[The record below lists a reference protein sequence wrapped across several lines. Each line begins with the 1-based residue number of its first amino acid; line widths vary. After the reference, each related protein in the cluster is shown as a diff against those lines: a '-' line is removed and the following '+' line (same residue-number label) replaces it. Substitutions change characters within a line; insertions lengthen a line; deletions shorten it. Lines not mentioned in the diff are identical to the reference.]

1 MIDII
6 HRIGI
11 KAPAADVYQAI
22 ASVDGVASWWTKE
35 TTGDA
40 SVGGTMTVAFRDHG
54 AETEKGRMDLEVTD
68 LSPAKAVQ
76 WRVTAGPPEWIGTDV
91 TFSLSQEGEYTVLLF
106 GHRNWRE
113 AVEFTA
119 HCSMKWATFL
129 LSLRDLVETGAGRPS
144 PDDLKIDNWN

>member
-1 MIDII
+1 MVDII

-11 KAPAADVYQAI
+11 RAPVADVYDAI
-22 ASVDGVASWWTKE
+22 ASVEGVAGWWSKE
-35 TTGDA
+35 IGGES
-40 SVGGTMTVAFRDHG
+40 SVGGTFTVSFRDDG
-54 AETEKGRMDLEVTD
+54 VEKGRMDLEVLE
-68 LSPAKAVQ
+68 LSRPREVQ

-91 TFSLSQEGEYTVLLF
+91 TFDLSQQEEYTVLLF

-129 LSLRDLVETGAGRPS
+129 LSLRDLVESGAGRPS
-144 PDDLKIDNWN
+144 PEDLKIDNWN

>member
-1 MIDII
+1 MVDII

-11 KAPAADVYQAI
+11 RAPATEVYRAI
-22 ASVDGVASWWTKE
+22 ASIDGVAGWWTKE
-35 TTGDA
+35 TTGA
-40 SVGGTMTVAFRDHG
+40 AEVGGTINVCFRDHDI
-54 AETEKGRMDLEVTD
+54 EKGRMDLEVRE
-68 LSPAKAVQ
+68 LSPAQAVR

-91 TFSLSQEGEYTVLLF
+91 TFSLSEEGDYTVLLF
-106 GHRNWRE
+106 GHRNWQE

-129 LSLRDLVETGAGRPS
+129 LSLRDLVEQGAGRPA